1 MKVKDDYIREL
12 NIAIGI
18 QGMWNHK
25 VINSIKNA
33 GDIQFLSNVGDCETC
48 KFRKWVYNELD
59 NEFKSSAYYPELLK
73 LHKDIHIAA
82 DKAAKLFLEGKKK
95 EAVEVVKMGGEF
107 GIARRKL
114 TNFLLERKKY
124 WEEQE

>member
-95 EAVEVVKMGGEF
+95 EARNG
-107 GIARRKL
+107 
-114 TNFLLERKKY
+114 
-124 WEEQE
+124 W

>member
-1 MKVKDDYIREL
+1 MKDKDDYIREL

-25 VINSIKNA
+25 VVNSIKNG
-33 GDIQFLSNVGDCETC
+33 GDIQFLSNVGECDTC
-48 KFRKWVYNELD
+48 KFAKWLDNDLD
-59 NEFKSSAYYPELLK
+59 NEFKSSVYYPKLLK

-95 EAVEVVKMGGEF
+95 EAVEMVEMGGDF

-114 TNFLLERKKY
+114 TNFLKARMKY